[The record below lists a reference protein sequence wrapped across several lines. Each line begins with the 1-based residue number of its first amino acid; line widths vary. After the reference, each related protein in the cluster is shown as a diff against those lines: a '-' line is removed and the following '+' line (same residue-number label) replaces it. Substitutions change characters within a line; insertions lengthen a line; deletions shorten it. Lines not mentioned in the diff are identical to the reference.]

1 MADRTSSSSAS
12 AARSAVAAWSVV
24 AGVASVL
31 AIPVAIYVTRFVA
44 AYELRD
50 VWVGVPVAGL
60 LGLLAIVL
68 ARRAQRENAMLLGRR
83 GGTGL
88 ARTGRV
94 LGFAGIC
101 MACATLVAFAVLG
114 LLEYVGSRN

>member
-1 MADRTSSSSAS
+1 MRDDTAL
-12 AARSAVAAWSVV
+12 WSLV
-24 AGVASVL
+24 AGVASVAAMPL
-31 AIPVAIYVTRFVA
+31 AVYLTRFIG

-50 VWVGVPVAGL
+50 SWVGVPVAGL

-68 ARRAQRENAMLLGRR
+68 ARRAQRENAMLLGRG

-88 ARTGRV
+88 ARAGRV
-94 LGFAGIC
+94 LGIVGIC